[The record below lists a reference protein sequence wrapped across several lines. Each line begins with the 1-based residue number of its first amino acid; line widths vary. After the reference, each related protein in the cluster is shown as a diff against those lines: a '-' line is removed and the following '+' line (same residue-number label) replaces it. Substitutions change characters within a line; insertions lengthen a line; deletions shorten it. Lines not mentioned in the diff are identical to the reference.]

1 MNHFLE
7 ILDLDLPFPAFLAAC
22 FLNRANIPGDGP
34 CLTGSLVFTVFQS
47 IVISFLGDLVN
58 QQIES
63 QILSIEWI
71 N

>member
-7 ILDLDLPFPAFLAAC
+7 ILDLDLSFSTFLITY
-22 FLNRANIPGDGP
+22 FLNRVNISGDES

-58 QQIES
+58 QQIGS